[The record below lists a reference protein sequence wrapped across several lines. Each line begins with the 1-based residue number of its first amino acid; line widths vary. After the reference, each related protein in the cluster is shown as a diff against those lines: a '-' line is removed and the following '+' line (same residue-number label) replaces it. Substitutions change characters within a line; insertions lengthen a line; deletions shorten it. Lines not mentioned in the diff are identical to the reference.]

1 VTQTTIW
8 ILYLAVFVG
17 IFYFFIF
24 RPQMNRQKEQMAL
37 MSSLAEGDRIVTAG
51 GIFGTIR
58 NVEEDAVEVEIAPD
72 VIVRL
77 AKGAVARKLEA

>member
-51 GIFGTIR
+51 GIFGSGIHR
-58 NVEEDAVEVEIAPD
+58 RSRHSSSASS
-72 VIVRL
+72 R
-77 AKGAVARKLEA
+77 GSRSRSF